1 MKILVTGACG
11 FIGFHL
17 SKFFLSKN
25 IDIVGIDN
33 LNSYYSVKLK
43 KDRLKNLKKFNNFRF
58 IKIDLE
64 NNKRIKKVFSIYKF
78 DYVFHM
84 AAQAGVRYSINE
96 PRKYIDSNVVGFYIF

>member
-64 NNKRIKKVFSIYKF
+64 NNKRIKKVFQF
-78 DYVFHM
+78 
-84 AAQAGVRYSINE
+84 INLIMYFIWQLR
-96 PRKYIDSNVVGFYIF
+96 PVLGIQ